1 MSNQNQN
8 RQHGNRSNNDRGN
21 RGNKARVFSKGEQ
34 MEIVFAEKDFPSG
47 RRKVSYVTDESG
59 SIIVYPKSKRFQPI
73 PGKAYQCSVMFKENS
88 RGKFGLAL
96 PSTPF
101 TLTPK
106 EWLPVEE
113 LRSCLVVS
121 LVFQQKAGREG
132 QDKRLIAFN
141 EGRAVFPDN
150 GTTVVA
156 GKLTQCLLREA
167 GNVAFAIPVG
177 VEQQTGKGLM
187 LLGEKLG
194 EVLREDLLH
203 VVVRCA
209 RKKAGVHIV
218 KSDGDIEVS
227 GEYRSIYEIL
237 SNKDANAVVTESSTE
252 DEINKA
258 YRRITLVLHP
268 DKVAQDFGG
277 ADKLPLLVKKNAEF
291 FFEALGT
298 AKERAID
305 LIARKKGGSA
315 EKRTDA
321 AKVQADAP
329 KGDKPGKRDRR
340 DRRNEGRGQAEAPKA
355 DAAPAAPAPEAT
367 ETAAPVAAIEE
378 APKAEEQVKVEAP
391 VAETLPA
398 PAEPQADGETSD
410 EGVDPMVAGLANE
423 LREPV
428 EVILAALEIAKM
440 TPEEFVGKGEN
451 IQKFYLKQARGRV
464 KSAKA
469 ATAGSKGSS
478 SKKAEAKGS
487 APKGD
492 FRQQLAA
499 KASED
504 KQ

>member
-8 RQHGNRSNNDRGN
+8 RQHGNRSDRN
-21 RGNKARVFSKGEQ
+21 RGGSKPRVFSKGEQ
-34 MEIVFAEKDFPSG
+34 IEIVFAEKDFPSG
-47 RRKVSYVTDESG
+47 RRKVSYVTGESG
-59 SIIVYPKSKRFQPI
+59 SVIIYPKSKRFQPI
-73 PGKAYQCSVMFKENS
+73 PGKPYQCSVMFKENS

-113 LRSCLVVS
+113 LNSCLVVS

-167 GNVAFAIPVG
+167 GNVAFAIPIAI
-177 VEQQTGKGLM
+177 EQQTGKGLM

-203 VVVRCA
+203 VVVRSA

-218 KSDGDIEVS
+218 KSDGDVEVS

-237 SNKDANAVVTESSTE
+237 SNSDAKTEVTESSTE
-252 DEINKA
+252 DEVNKA

-329 KGDKPGKRDRR
+329 KGDKPGKRDRK
-340 DRRNEGRGQAEAPKA
+340 DRRNEGREQQ
-355 DAAPAAPAPEAT
+355 APASQAVTLPAPAPEV
-367 ETAAPVAAIEE
+367 EAAPVAVETPKVEE
-378 APKAEEQVKVEAP
+378 PVQVEAP
-391 VAETLPA
+391 VAKTEPA
-398 PAEPQADGETSD
+398 PAPAASEEDAELAELNEAVKVASKTAQYAGITV
-410 EGVDPMVAGLANE
+410 EGFLA
-423 LREPV
+423 L
-428 EVILAALEIAKM
+428 
-440 TPEEFVGKGEN
+440 GEN
-451 IQKFYLKQARGRV
+451 IQKFYLKQARGNLRA
-464 KSAKA
+464 AKA
-469 ATAGSKGSS
+469 AKSGSSGS

-492 FRQQLAA
+492 FRTQLAA

>member
-1 MSNQNQN
+1 MSNQN
-8 RQHGNRSNNDRGN
+8 RQHGNRNHDRGN
-21 RGNKARVFSKGEQ
+21 RGNKAQVFSKGEQ
-34 MEIVFAEKDFPSG
+34 MEVVFAEKDFPSG

-59 SIIVYPKSKRFQPI
+59 SIIVYPKSKRFQPV
-73 PGKAYQCSVMFKENS
+73 PGKPYQCSVMFKENS

-203 VVVRCA
+203 VVVRSA

-227 GEYRSIYEIL
+227 GEYRSIFEIL
-237 SNKDANAVVTESSTE
+237 SNADAKTVVTESSTE
-252 DEINKA
+252 DEVNKA

-277 ADKLPLLVKKNAEF
+277 ADKLPLTVKKNSEF

-329 KGDKPGKRDRR
+329 KGDKPGKRDRK
-340 DRRNEGRGQAEAPKA
+340 DRRNEGRAQASAPQAETP
-355 DAAPAAPAPEAT
+355 PSPAPEAT

-378 APKAEEQVKVEAP
+378 APKAEEPVQVEAT
-391 VAETLPA
+391 VATTEPA
-398 PAEPQADGETSD
+398 PAEPKNDGETD
-410 EGVDPMVAGLANE
+410 EVDPLVKGLSE
-423 LREPV
+423 EMHESV
-428 EVILAALEIAKM
+428 DVIVAALEIAKM

-469 ATAGSKGSS
+469 AAAGKGGS